1 MSEMNLKLLHTIID
15 DNKNTEYGKKYNFSE
30 IKNLDDYKKNVPLSE
45 YDDFESYIKRMYD
58 DGENNILTAYPIV
71 GYLCTSGS
79 ENFIQKKVP
88 IAIKCLE
95 NLGIKTF
102 FLRNKVMSKYKNHHH
117 NIMCYI

>member
-1 MSEMNLKLLHTIID
+1 MLEINLKLLDTIID

-45 YDDFESYIKRMYD
+45 YDDYESYIRRMYD
-58 DGENNILTAYPIV
+58 DGENNILTAYLIV
-71 GYLCTSGS
+71 GYLYTSGS

-88 IAIKCLE
+88 LTIKCLE

-102 FLRNKVMSKYKNHHH
+102 F
-117 NIMCYI
+117 